1 MEIEMVMDAWNK
13 SCSQRRRVFV
23 TDPQTPRRTASA
35 NLAGNCRIG
44 ADKAIQVLDDMIF
57 SLEARINVSGGKDE

>member
-1 MEIEMVMDAWNK
+1 MDAWNNPAVSDEECLSLIRK
-13 SCSQRRRVFV
+13 RR
-23 TDPQTPRRTASA
+23 DELHQA

-57 SLEARINVSGGKDE
+57 SLEARINVSGGTDE